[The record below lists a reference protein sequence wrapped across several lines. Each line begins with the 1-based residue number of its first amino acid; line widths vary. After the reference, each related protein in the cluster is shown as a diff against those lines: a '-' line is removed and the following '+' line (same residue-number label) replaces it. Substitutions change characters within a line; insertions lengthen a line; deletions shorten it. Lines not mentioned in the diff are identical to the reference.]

1 MALGRRRQCNEEI
14 VQRSERAR
22 PQKQGDEQL
31 DLVHPDDE
39 KEQRN
44 ENPSWRVA
52 AWAARRW
59 RRVRRATLAS
69 CPLGH

>member
-1 MALGRRRQCNEEI
+1 MALRRRRQCNEEI

-44 ENPSWRVA
+44 ENPSW
-52 AWAARRW
+52 
-59 RRVRRATLAS
+59 
-69 CPLGH
+69 